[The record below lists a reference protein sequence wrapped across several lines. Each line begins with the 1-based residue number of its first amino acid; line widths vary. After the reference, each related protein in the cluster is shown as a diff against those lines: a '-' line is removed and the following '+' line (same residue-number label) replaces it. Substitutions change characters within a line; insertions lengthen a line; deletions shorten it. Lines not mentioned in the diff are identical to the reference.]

1 MEGKEKEV
9 SRLTGARERIRDI
22 NQSKEHERI
31 PAALRGLT
39 GRDGRVKVYLEGKKV
54 ELSGNGKIN
63 IPDEK
68 SKGDEI
74 IVKMEGKENKNTGY
88 KSSQEFDLFQEEK
101 SNRSE
106 DLWQI
111 PNYTVESRETRFKT
125 YMMDSL
131 KQTQLIDQIL
141 NKIHLLRQKEETRAT
156 FLLKSK
162 EFGDINVHIK
172 LQDSDLLLQIQVSDS
187 KTAQLIQS
195 NFSYLKQSLEKQGLF
210 LKEFNMD
217 FNQNSENSNEGRY
230 RTKKDTNFLF
240 LPDNIIPTDYEEDL
254 NLQVSSQSYS
264 INYLV

>member
-1 MEGKEKEV
+1 
-9 SRLTGARERIRDI
+9 
-22 NQSKEHERI
+22 
-31 PAALRGLT
+31 
-39 GRDGRVKVYLEGKKV
+39 RDGRVKVYLEGKKV

-240 LPDNIIPTDYEEDL
+240 LPDNIIPTDYEENL
-254 NLQVSSQSYS
+254 NLQVNSQSYS